1 MLSLQLEHYWLSSTG
16 IRIRTEPSESSE
28 CNSKCNIMNHNDIS
42 CNWNPE
48 PSRTHSQSSSVCP
61 IHWWTSPD
69 GFPLSATVH
78 EPRTKDGGHV
88 GACWSDGW
96 YGSFMKL
103 EAIVVFKWISE
114 ECTRPCFVQPK
125 KYVNSTSTSETFLQI
140 PVIVLAGSNGICPFN
155 QKLSRDLLDLF
166 NELQSILR
174 ILVSE
179 QLPCSF
185 PKIMYRY
192 GMIWHTVVLSSWRF
206 AESQQHVLLWK
217 PVINPADEKDMQR
230 WIFPSYPWDPC
241 CDGFPLGATALTSW
255 YVVSVGE
262 SCWVHYLAHIRS
274 WHSLGHDFWYILMSR
289 SSAQPSWPHCLTAPR
304 CLGTY
309 CI

>member
-1 MLSLQLEHYWLSSTG
+1 MLE
-16 IRIRTEPSESSE
+16 
-28 CNSKCNIMNHNDIS
+28 
-42 CNWNPE
+42 
-48 PSRTHSQSSSVCP
+48 
-61 IHWWTSPD
+61 WWMIWK
-69 GFPLSATVH
+69 LYEA
-78 EPRTKDGGHV
+78 
-88 GACWSDGW
+88 WSHRC
-96 YGSFMKL
+96 
-103 EAIVVFKWISE
+103 FKWISE

-179 QLPCSF
+179 QLACSF

-274 WHSLGHDFWYILMSR
+274 WHSLGHDFDIFW
-289 SSAQPSWPHCLTAPR
+289 CLDHRPNPR
-304 CLGTY
+304 GHIVWQLQDVLELTVY
-309 CI
+309 RFTLNLDIFNFF